1 MKIISAYILLYNT
14 YINYECKKN
23 IKKLQTG
30 LWCALKTRQRLKRY
44 SAASDFFKLIILN
57 RNEYNNVNSL
67 AHLKKE
73 RKKRRKRERKK
84 NKKKLDHFVNVQKM
98 FFFKFL

>member
-44 SAASDFFKLIILN
+44 SATSDFFKLIILN

-67 AHLKKE
+67 AHLKKKKKKKKE
-73 RKKRRKRERKK
+73 REKK
-84 NKKKLDHFVNVQKM
+84 NKKKLDHFVNVQKK
-98 FFFKFL
+98 FF

>member
-73 RKKRRKRERKK
+73 KTEEEREREKK
-84 NKKKLDHFVNVQKM
+84 QEKIRPLCKCAKNV
-98 FFFKFL
+98 FFKFL

>member
-67 AHLKKE
+67 AHLNKE
-73 RKKRRKRERKK
+73 KTEEERERKK
-84 NKKKLDHFVNVQKM
+84 KQEKIRPLC
-98 FFFKFL
+98 

>member
-67 AHLKKE
+67 AHLNKE
-73 RKKRRKRERKK
+73 KTEEERERKK
-84 NKKKLDHFVNVQKM
+84 KTRKNQTTL
-98 FFFKFL
+98 

>member
-44 SAASDFFKLIILN
+44 SAASHFFKLIILN

-73 RKKRRKRERKK
+73 KTEEEREREKK
-84 NKKKLDHFVNVQKM
+84 QEKIRPLCKCAKNV
-98 FFFKFL
+98 FLKFL

>member
-44 SAASDFFKLIILN
+44 SAASDFFKRIILN
-57 RNEYNNVNSL
+57 RNEYKNVNSL

-73 RKKRRKRERKK
+73 KTEEERERE
-84 NKKKLDHFVNVQKM
+84 KKLEKIRP
-98 FFFKFL
+98 LC